1 VTCNGWTGGGLE
13 GTTLRP
19 SPSNTRGTYE
29 TNPKIVWRIYEAD
42 SRRHRRRR
50 RDAKR
55 EGGALDGHELAI
67 GSVGLRHEAWDLPVG
82 TQVGDAV
89 ALEAVAFCSFES
101 KLYSE

>member
-1 VTCNGWTGGGLE
+1 LE
-13 GTTLRP
+13 D
-19 SPSNTRGTYE
+19 
-29 TNPKIVWRIYEAD
+29 YEAD

-55 EGGALDGHELAI
+55 EGSALDGHELAF

-89 ALEAVAFCSFES
+89 ALEAVAFCSSATLPIEDAGDT
-101 KLYSE
+101 